1 MNLSKKHKEQTK
13 ELTDNICKKSKKVT
27 IFWQSSFLAQLA
39 VPITDQRSTILWK
52 ESVYTLHVYDR
63 RGAINIMSD
72 TCVLSS
78 LTLVSSSAS
87 VLGGIC
93 LLVTHYKIK
102 TLHYGLRNIL
112 CFLTISGI
120 LTSSGYIAGAINSM
134 IESSGGKY
142 SDVVCKAQSFL
153 TTFSNLASF
162 SWTSMIA
169 VHLYLL
175 VVTPMDWDK
184 KKSLK
189 VVYHIIGWLIPGK
202 IAVIHPFTV
211 TAVLIV
217 CREPK

>member
-1 MNLSKKHKEQTK
+1 MYMTEEGRL
-13 ELTDNICKKSKKVT
+13 
-27 IFWQSSFLAQLA
+27 
-39 VPITDQRSTILWK
+39 
-52 ESVYTLHVYDR
+52 
-63 RGAINIMSD
+63 NIMSD
-72 TCVLSS
+72 TCVLTS

-112 CFLTISGI
+112 CFLTISDI
-120 LTSSGYIAGAINSM
+120 LTSSGYIVGTTNSM

-217 CREPK
+217 CREPKYTI

>member
-1 MNLSKKHKEQTK
+1 MYMTEEGRL
-13 ELTDNICKKSKKVT
+13 
-27 IFWQSSFLAQLA
+27 
-39 VPITDQRSTILWK
+39 
-52 ESVYTLHVYDR
+52 
-63 RGAINIMSD
+63 NIMSD

-112 CFLTISGI
+112 CFLTISDI
-120 LTSSGYIAGAINSM
+120 LTSSGYIVGAINSM

-162 SWTSMIA
+162 SWTSMIV

-202 IAVIHPFTV
+202 IAVIYPFTV
-211 TAVLIV
+211 TAVLSFAGNKSTV
-217 CREPK
+217 YNFNSYVFFER

>member
-1 MNLSKKHKEQTK
+1 MGET
-13 ELTDNICKKSKKVT
+13 
-27 IFWQSSFLAQLA
+27 
-39 VPITDQRSTILWK
+39 
-52 ESVYTLHVYDR
+52 
-63 RGAINIMSD
+63 G
-72 TCVLSS
+72 VLSA

-102 TLHYGLRNIL
+102 TLHYGLRYYL
-112 CFLTISGI
+112 CFLTISDI
-120 LTSSGYIAGAINSM
+120 LTTSGYIVGAINSM
-134 IESSGGKY
+134 IETSGGNA

-162 SWTSMIA
+162 SWTSVIA

-175 VVTPMDWDK
+175 VVTPMDWDR

-202 IAVIHPFTV
+202 LKIPNN
-211 TAVLIV
+211 
-217 CREPK
+217 